1 MKLADFSVSRPI
13 FISMFACITLVLG
26 GISLKYLPVDLFP
39 EIDFPACSI
48 TTFYDDA
55 SPQEVEELI
64 TRPIERQIS
73 AVTGIE
79 EITSI
84 SSEETSSVIVR
95 FTWGTNLDNAISDI
109 RDRIDRALKMLPDD
123 VDRPMLIRF
132 NSASMPIMRL
142 GVSTDMDLTKAKKYL
157 EDSVVYRFERVE
169 GVASANVSGGY
180 DREIHVLLDVDKAK
194 LLRIPLTDILNKLRS
209 ANVTTPAG
217 NQKSGTLD
225 VRLRTIGTFSN
236 LDEIRDLFLTVGP
249 DGSAICVR
257 DVAEVVDTHE
267 EATRFVRI
275 NGKPG
280 IYIEIYKQSGSNT
293 VGVAKEVRA
302 ELEKINTELAGS
314 FNIVPVTDES
324 EYIQRSINNVS
335 NTAVSGGL
343 LAILI
348 LFVFLCNIR
357 STLIIAISIPLSIV
371 ATFALI
377 YFCGFTLNIMTLGG
391 LALGVGM
398 LVDNSIVVLEN
409 TVRLHDGG
417 MPRAEAARQG
427 ASEVTSALISST
439 LTTVAV
445 FLPMVFMKG
454 MAGVMF
460 KQLAYV
466 IAFALLCSLVSALT
480 IVPMLCGQ
488 MLTESESQKTGF
500 IAWFARVSKKGFDAL
515 ADYYAD
521 ALDSVLRHKLIT
533 IIFSVGLLSFC
544 FVIAPLIGTELM
556 PKTDEGQLRINMED
570 AVGTGPEFVNETVI
584 ATEQIIR
591 SEVPGLKHWTSSAGA
606 STWNSSGGHKASYN
620 LKLVPRTER
629 SEGIESI
636 AAKLGKELN
645 KLPGTIFR
653 VRAAQSFM
661 GGRGAGGDAIQID
674 IRGYDFETAED
685 LARRVQALCLT
696 VEGVTD
702 AKLSRDIGM
711 PENRVIIDREKAGK
725 MKVDVNTIANC
736 LRLGLAGTQ
745 ANYFRE
751 NGYEYKILVKVK
763 DAKYMSTD
771 SLLDLTVRNGDGENV
786 ALRNFLTT
794 EKVLG
799 PVTIERKN
807 QQRNLTVSANLYDR
821 DLGSAVEEMQEKIK
835 SLYPLPADFTI
846 SFSGDYEDQQET
858 FHELGMA
865 FALALVLVYMVM
877 ACQFESLIDPLI
889 VMFSVPLAAIGVILM
904 LFLTYTTFNIQSFIG
919 CVMLAGIVVNNAI
932 LLVDTAN
939 LLRRRDKLPLAVA
952 VRETGRRRLRP
963 ILMTT
968 LTTVLGLIPLA
979 LGLGEGGESQAPLA
993 RAVIGGLTSST
1004 LITLFF
1010 IPAFYAGWEGW
1021 RERAREKKA
1030 LKKQKKAE
1038 AAGTAPA
1045 PGAQPA

>member
-1 MKLADFSVSRPI
+1 MKLADFSVTRPI

-48 TTFYDDA
+48 TTVYDDA

-169 GVASANVSGGY
+169 GVASANVSGGH

-225 VRLRTIGTFSN
+225 VRLRTIGTFNN

-249 DGSAICVR
+249 DGSAICIR

-280 IYIEIYKQSGSNT
+280 IYIEVYKQSGSNT

-302 ELEKINTELAGS
+302 ELEKINEELAGS

-417 MPRAEAARQG
+417 MPRAEAAKQG

-500 IAWFARVSKKGFDAL
+500 IAWFARISKKGFDAL

-533 IIFSVGLLSFC
+533 IIFSIGLLSFC

-591 SEVPGLKHWTSSAGA
+591 KVPGLKHWTSSAGA
-606 STWNSSGGHKASYN
+606 STWNSTGGHKANYN
-620 LKLVPRTER
+620 LKLLPRTER
-629 SEGIESI
+629 SEGIEDI
-636 AAKLGKELN
+636 AARLGKELN

-763 DAKYMSTD
+763 DAKYMTTD

-939 LLRRRDKLPLAVA
+939 LLRRRDKLPLTVA

-1030 LKKQKKAE
+1030 LKKQNKAE
-1038 AAGTAPA
+1038 AAGAAPD
-1045 PGAQPA
+1045 GAQPA

>member
-1 MKLADFSVSRPI
+1 MKIADFSVERPI
-13 FISMFACITLVLG
+13 FISMFACITIVLG

-48 TTFYDDA
+48 TTVYDDA

-109 RDRIDRALKMLPDD
+109 RDRIDRALKLLPDD

-157 EDSVVYRFERVE
+157 EDSVQYRLERVE

-194 LLRIPLTDILNKLRS
+194 LLRVPLTDILSKLRS

-225 VRLRTIGTFSN
+225 VRLRTIGTFSD
-236 LDEIRDLFLTVGP
+236 LDEIRNLFLTVGP
-249 DGSAICVR
+249 DGSAVCIR
-257 DVAEVVDTHE
+257 DVAEVVDTHQ
-267 EATRFVRI
+267 EATRYVRI

-280 IYIEIYKQSGSNT
+280 IYIEIYKQSGANT
-293 VGVAKEVRA
+293 VAVAKEVRK
-302 ELEKINTELAGS
+302 ELDKINVEMAES
-314 FNIVPVTDES
+314 FHIVPVTDES
-324 EYIQRSINNVS
+324 EYIQQSINNVS
-335 NTAVSGGL
+335 STAVSGGI

-348 LFVFLCNIR
+348 LFIFLCNVR
-357 STLIIAISIPLSIV
+357 STLIIAISIPLSII

-417 MPRAEAARQG
+417 MSRKDAAKQG
-427 ASEVTSALISST
+427 TSEVTGALVAST

-445 FLPMVFMKG
+445 FLPMVFMQG

-466 IAFALLCSLVSALT
+466 IAFALLCSLASALT

-488 MLTESESQKTGF
+488 MLTESESKKTGF
-500 IAWFARVSKKGFDAL
+500 MAWFARVFQRGFDAL
-515 ADYYAD
+515 GDYYAD

-533 IIFSVGLLSFC
+533 IIASIGVLSFC

-556 PKTDEGQLRINMED
+556 PKTDEGQIRINMED

-584 ATEQIIR
+584 ATEQIIQ
-591 SEVPGLKHWTSSAGA
+591 SEVPGLRHWTSSAGA
-606 STWNSSGGHKASYN
+606 STWNSSGGHKANYN
-620 LKLVPRTER
+620 LKLTPKTQRTE
-629 SEGIESI
+629 GVESI
-636 AAKLGKELN
+636 AARLGKKLN
-645 KLPGTIFR
+645 QLPGTIFR
-653 VRAAQSFM
+653 VRSAQSFM
-661 GGRGAGGDAIQID
+661 GGRGAGGDAVQID
-674 IRGYDFETAED
+674 IRGYDFETAEE
-685 LARRVQALCLT
+685 LARRVQALCLST
-696 VEGVTD
+696 EGVTD

-711 PENRVIIDREKAGK
+711 PENRVIIDHEKAGK

-763 DAKYMSTD
+763 DAKYMNTD
-771 SLLDLTVRNGDGENV
+771 SLLDMTVRNGDGESV

-821 DLGSAVEEMQEKIK
+821 DLGSAVEELQEKVRQ
-835 SLYPLPADFTI
+835 LYPLPADFTI

-939 LLRRRDKLPLAVA
+939 LLRRRDKMPLALA
-952 VRETGRRRLRP
+952 VRECGRRRLRP

-979 LGLGEGGESQAPLA
+979 LGLGEGGESQSPLA

-1010 IPAFYAGWEGW
+1010 IPALYAGCEGW

-1030 LKKQKKAE
+1030 LRKRQKAE
-1038 AAGTAPA
+1038 AAAAATGA
-1045 PGAQPA
+1045 AQPA

>member
-1 MKLADFSVSRPI
+1 M
-13 FISMFACITLVLG
+13 
-26 GISLKYLPVDLFP
+26 
-39 EIDFPACSI
+39 
-48 TTFYDDA
+48 
-55 SPQEVEELI
+55 
-64 TRPIERQIS
+64 
-73 AVTGIE
+73 
-79 EITSI
+79 
-84 SSEETSSVIVR
+84 
-95 FTWGTNLDNAISDI
+95 
-109 RDRIDRALKMLPDD
+109 
-123 VDRPMLIRF
+123 
-132 NSASMPIMRL
+132 
-142 GVSTDMDLTKAKKYL
+142 
-157 EDSVVYRFERVE
+157 
-169 GVASANVSGGY
+169 
-180 DREIHVLLDVDKAK
+180 
-194 LLRIPLTDILNKLRS
+194 
-209 ANVTTPAG
+209 
-217 NQKSGTLD
+217 
-225 VRLRTIGTFSN
+225 
-236 LDEIRDLFLTVGP
+236 
-249 DGSAICVR
+249 
-257 DVAEVVDTHE
+257 
-267 EATRFVRI
+267 
-275 NGKPG
+275 
-280 IYIEIYKQSGSNT
+280 
-293 VGVAKEVRA
+293 
-302 ELEKINTELAGS
+302 
-314 FNIVPVTDES
+314 
-324 EYIQRSINNVS
+324 
-335 NTAVSGGL
+335 
-343 LAILI
+343 
-348 LFVFLCNIR
+348 
-357 STLIIAISIPLSIV
+357 
-371 ATFALI
+371 
-377 YFCGFTLNIMTLGG
+377 
-391 LALGVGM
+391 
-398 LVDNSIVVLEN
+398 
-409 TVRLHDGG
+409 
-417 MPRAEAARQG
+417 
-427 ASEVTSALISST
+427 
-439 LTTVAV
+439 
-445 FLPMVFMKG
+445 
-454 MAGVMF
+454 
-460 KQLAYV
+460 
-466 IAFALLCSLVSALT
+466 
-480 IVPMLCGQ
+480 
-488 MLTESESQKTGF
+488 
-500 IAWFARVSKKGFDAL
+500 
-515 ADYYAD
+515 
-521 ALDSVLRHKLIT
+521 
-533 IIFSVGLLSFC
+533 
-544 FVIAPLIGTELM
+544 IAPLIGTELM

-606 STWNSSGGHKASYN
+606 STWNSSGAHKASYN

-629 SEGIESI
+629 SEGTESI
-636 AAKLGKELN
+636 AARLGKKLN

-653 VRAAQSFM
+653 VRSAQSFM

-763 DAKYMSTD
+763 DAKYMTTD

-939 LLRRRDKLPLAVA
+939 LLRRRDKLPLAIA

-968 LTTVLGLIPLA
+968 LTTVLGLVPLA

-1021 RERAREKKA
+1021 RERVREKKA
-1030 LKKQKKAE
+1030 LRKQQKAAA
-1038 AAGTAPA
+1038 AAGSAPQS
-1045 PGAQPA
+1045 AQPA

>member
-1 MKLADFSVSRPI
+1 MKLADFSVQRPI
-13 FISMFACITLVLG
+13 FISMFACIILVLG

-157 EDSVVYRFERVE
+157 EDSVLYRFERVE
-169 GVASANVSGGY
+169 GVASANISGGY

-194 LLRIPLTDILNKLRS
+194 LLHVPLTDILNKLRS

-225 VRLRTIGTFSN
+225 VRLRTMGTFNN
-236 LDEIRDLFLTVGP
+236 LDEIRNLFLTVGP
-249 DGSAICVR
+249 DGSAVCIR
-257 DVAEVVDTHE
+257 DIAEVEDTHE

-280 IYIEIYKQSGSNT
+280 IYIEVYKQSGSNT
-293 VGVAKEVRA
+293 VGVAREVRK
-302 ELEKINTELAGS
+302 ELEKINEELAGN

-335 NTAVSGGL
+335 NTAVSGGI

-348 LFVFLCNIR
+348 LFVFLCNFR

-409 TVRLHDGG
+409 TVRLHDSG
-417 MPRAEAARQG
+417 MSRTEAARQG

-488 MLTESESQKTGF
+488 MLTESESKKSGF
-500 IAWFARVSKKGFDAL
+500 ISWFARVSQRGFNAL
-515 ADYYAD
+515 GDYYAD

-533 IIFSVGLLSFC
+533 IVVSVGLLSFC

-556 PKTDEGQLRINMED
+556 PKTDEGQIRINMED

-591 SEVPGLKHWTSSAGA
+591 SQIGPELKYWTSSAGA

-620 LKLVPRTER
+620 LKITPRTER

-636 AAKLGKELN
+636 AARLGKALN

-653 VRAAQSFM
+653 VRSAQSFM

-685 LARRVQALCLT
+685 LARRVQDLCLT

-835 SLYPLPADFTI
+835 TLYPLPADFTI

-952 VRETGRRRLRP
+952 IRETGRRRLRP

-968 LTTVLGLIPLA
+968 LTTVLGLVPLA

-1010 IPAFYAGWEGW
+1010 IPTLYAGWEGW
-1021 RERAREKKA
+1021 REHVREKKA
-1030 LKKQKKAE
+1030 LKKQKKA
-1038 AAGTAPA
+1038 AASGVAPE
-1045 PGAQPA
+1045 GAQPA